1 MELCRSEGRGRER
14 GWGVKAKKTGKG
26 QTPKAFAGWAEK
38 HVSATQRPSKTWG
51 ANPYQGETLAG
62 VNTMHAQEAG
72 RGLAGVQLIR
82 LIIWAFLRLWVAH
95 ACNPSLWEAEAVGS
109 EVQGY
114 LWLHSKSETSLGY
127 IVNYREKPWLHET
140 LPPKEEREGKKAYG
154 LQG

>member
-1 MELCRSEGRGRER
+1 
-14 GWGVKAKKTGKG
+14 V
-26 QTPKAFAGWAEK
+26 FAWLACTK
-38 HVSATQRPSKTWG
+38 PWVPSHKLDVV
-51 ANPYQGETLAG
+51 PQ
-62 VNTMHAQEAG
+62 
-72 RGLAGVQLIR
+72 
-82 LIIWAFLRLWVAH
+82 
-95 ACNPSLWEAEAVGS
+95 ACNPSTREIEAGGS